1 MISTRLLSL
10 QVLNHMKNAIICLM
24 RTMYQEKTNKDVDI
38 ISIEKVRTLYS
49 SKGQSFLG
57 EIVEDCQDIQLLKV
71 VPSSSHYLD
80 YS

>member
-1 MISTRLLSL
+1 
-10 QVLNHMKNAIICLM
+10 
-24 RTMYQEKTNKDVDI
+24 MYQEKTNKDVDI
-38 ISIEKVRTLYS
+38 ISLEKVRTLYS

-57 EIVEDCQDIQLLKV
+57 EIVEDCQDIQLLKA

>member
-1 MISTRLLSL
+1 
-10 QVLNHMKNAIICLM
+10 M
-24 RTMYQEKTNKDVDI
+24 RTMYQEKTNKDVEI

-49 SKGQSFLG
+49 NKGQSFLE
-57 EIVEDCQDIQLLKV
+57 EIVEDHQDIQLLKA

>member
-10 QVLNHMKNAIICLM
+10 QVLNHMKNARIYLM

-57 EIVEDCQDIQLLKV
+57 EIVEDCQDIQLLKA
-71 VPSSSHYLD
+71 VPSSSHCLD

>member
-1 MISTRLLSL
+1 
-10 QVLNHMKNAIICLM
+10 
-24 RTMYQEKTNKDVDI
+24 MYQEKTNKDVEI

-49 SKGQSFLG
+49 IKRQSFLE
-57 EIVEDCQDIQLLKV
+57 EIVEDHQDIQLFKA